1 MAIFES
7 NQQKTKILT
16 IFLNSILLKLKKTF
30 MQQIIKLKM
39 QIKALNIKL
48 QGGQVKNIHAVK
60 NKILALKQKLKIEED
75 NYAYENFLSR

>member
-1 MAIFES
+1 
-7 NQQKTKILT
+7 
-16 IFLNSILLKLKKTF
+16 

-48 QGGQVKNIHAVK
+48 QGGQVKNVHAVK
-60 NKILALKQKLKIEED
+60 NKILALKEKLKIEED